1 MRPCVA
7 RATGLT
13 LPPSPAPTRGFSFLT
28 PLPFNGGN
36 VPFYRKSMMPPL
48 QPLVRTSENSPLETV
63 WKIAEGVSSTLLWR
77 QEAADRDFFDPS
89 WPLRSPDSG
98 SIPNFQTVSPR
109 TRVNKGLPLH
119 PFDPLRSTLRCIRAT
134 WYPYLACLGSYY
146 PHHQAES
153 ALPRWLITFSTTP
166 FGSSTKKRLTPQ
178 LSSLSGYTIS
188 SLRCTASACTAS
200 TSATSTVSW
209 GTT

>member
-98 SIPNFQTVSPR
+98 SIPNFQTVSEGEFSEVPHSP
-109 TRVNKGLPLH
+109 GL
-119 PFDPLRSTLRCIRAT
+119 
-134 WYPYLACLGSYY
+134 LGSLR
-146 PHHQAES
+146 
-153 ALPRWLITFSTTP
+153 ALRW
-166 FGSSTKKRLTPQ
+166 GE
-178 LSSLSGYTIS
+178 
-188 SLRCTASACTAS
+188 
-200 TSATSTVSW
+200 SW
-209 GTT
+209 GRIC